1 MSQMI
6 EYDVADFE
14 DINATKGTY
23 AKFYIVPM
31 KDEAASAAEGRPIF
45 KDVEFIEIMAA
56 GNANNIIRRP
66 AMDMDKQRYRRVYD
80 MFKAGD
86 ADQIVGTRLS
96 EVPWISRS
104 QVEELTYR
112 KIRTLENLAEISDT
126 DCNVPGMYDLR
137 KKARAWLQNAAS
149 AAPFTQMMAEIDALK
164 SKIAALEAEKE
175 AQAANAK
182 PAKG

>member
-14 DINATKGTY
+14 DHNSTKGTY

-31 KDEAASAAEGRPIF
+31 KDERLSAEQGRPMF

-66 AMDMDKQRYRRVYD
+66 ATDMDKGRYRRIYE

-86 ADQIVGTRLS
+86 AEQIVGTLLI
-96 EVPWISRS
+96 EIPWISRS
-104 QVEELTYR
+104 QVEELNYR
-112 KIRTLENLAEISDT
+112 KIRTVEALAEVSDT
-126 DCNVPGMYDLR
+126 DCNVPGMFELR
-137 KKARAWLQNAAS
+137 KKARAWMTKANE
-149 AAPFTQMMAEIDALK
+149 AAPFTSMLAEIDELKKMNQALLLRLEQVEEN
-164 SKIAALEAEKE
+164 SKPKKA
-175 AQAANAK
+175 
-182 PAKG
+182 